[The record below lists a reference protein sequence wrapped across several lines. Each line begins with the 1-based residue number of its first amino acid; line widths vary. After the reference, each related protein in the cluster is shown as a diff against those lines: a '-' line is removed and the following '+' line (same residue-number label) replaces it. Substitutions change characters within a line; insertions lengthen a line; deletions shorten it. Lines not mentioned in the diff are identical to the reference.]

1 MFRSINDVIQAR
13 NKYIFE
19 SQREYLDILGDMETN
34 NYIKE
39 VLNRINR
46 ERIIIERYNN
56 NKLLIK
62 LNKRIYNVIVVIIG
76 GKYYLQLRDTSTNK
90 IDNKVY
96 GMIVIDKKDNIFYID
111 NTMIKDISDRI
122 KVLRQIDVKNIKLV
136 ITPFEDGVG
145 RIGALWW
152 KQEY

>member
-1 MFRSINDVIQAR
+1 MNDTTI
-13 NKYIFE
+13 I
-19 SQREYLDILGDMETN
+19 SCWLSWIRE
-34 NYIKE
+34 
-39 VLNRINR
+39 
-46 ERIIIERYNN
+46 
-56 NKLLIK
+56 
-62 LNKRIYNVIVVIIG
+62 YNVIVVIIG